1 MLALVGNNSDMFE
14 HEEVEE
20 SEGINFAKE
29 LGCIFKLVS
38 TKCGFGINELFYE
51 IAEKFINPERKEKK
65 RKEKK
70 ERKEG
75 KENKER
81 KDSKEKNKLKSKLD
95 KLEKYFSF

>member
-1 MLALVGNNSDMFE
+1 MFE

-51 IAEKFINPERKEKK
+51 IAEKFINPEREERKEKK

-70 ERKEG
+70 RK
-75 KENKER
+75 
-81 KDSKEKNKLKSKLD
+81 KEKKVKKI
-95 KLEKYFSF
+95 KKEKTVKKKIN